1 MLHLAFSG
9 FGLLG
14 SFDALLV
21 EGFEC
26 FCGISQM
33 DHKGTKA
40 NTRQRPSRLSNFGIS
55 AGQLLALQLLGTC
68 EKTQDNFLSTF
79 YEPLKLLRRE
89 RGLRRVVVLTIS
101 GGIKSTRILRPEV
114 PQSKGKS
121 RKCSKNA
128 LLFRR
133 FSKKWLTLCTS
144 WRGVYVFFFQKM
156 TTLTGFCEPEKKASG
171 VKGESER

>member
-26 FCGISQM
+26 FSINQEM
-33 DHKGTKA
+33 DHKSAKA

-89 RGLRRVVVLTIS
+89 RGLARMFDLHHFGGHKKHANPSS
-101 GGIKSTRILRPEV
+101 GGPSIE
-114 PQSKGKS
+114 GKVAEMLK
-121 RKCSKNA
+121 KCTP
-128 LLFRR
+128 
-133 FSKKWLTLCTS
+133 FSP
-144 WRGVYVFFFQKM
+144 FFQKIPHSM
-156 TTLTGFCEPEKKASG
+156 HLLARHLRVFFCIK
-171 VKGESER
+171 